1 MVGASVVG
9 SEFSK
14 GGCHPGSERIQKQP
28 GGDEE
33 RRWKWTTKEGGG
45 HGGGGH
51 RGSVGTGRGRK
62 ARRKAEGWHN
72 WGLPPEPAQPSNL
85 SMFDPILSL
94 CTSIVRFHLSFFYWR
109 TMEDCHQQCV
119 LQTNQI
125 VVIFAVVGTALKCS
139 LGDLSQSIETCFLL
153 LFGPPHPPKS

>member
-1 MVGASVVG
+1 MWWEVSSAREAVTRGVKEYKNSLEGTKRGDG
-9 SEFSK
+9 SGRPKREA
-14 GGCHPGSERIQKQP
+14 G
-28 GGDEE
+28 
-33 RRWKWTTKEGGG
+33 T
-45 HGGGGH
+45 GGGGH